1 MQCIAICRLAVLVL
15 LASTTAASLPAAA
28 DVTISITTPQAP
40 PEWALLERE
49 LLRANATACREYYAK
64 YFDERGF
71 LRCVERW
78 GGDDGPD
85 DAIENIN
92 DWPLLHALG
101 GPDDILAL
109 VHRAWQG
116 HLRQYTAA
124 KTKDVPFARDGM
136 YFQEF
141 PVSFDWLHNG
151 EGLTVFNLLGLCDPT
166 NRELGHR
173 VRRFAEF
180 YVGDKTGNY
189 DPKHRIIRSMF
200 NGSRGPLL
208 RPATA
213 VDWAGDP
220 IEIEGRFHPGHGER
234 NYEEMLAHF
243 KDYNDI
249 VGDHPLNLL
258 STSLA
263 LNAYALTGEQRY
275 RRWLLEYVEA
285 WRQRMI
291 DNGYLIPTKIGLDG
305 RVGGQTGQWYAGVYG
320 WGFTVEVPQDKTLAH
335 RNVHHK
341 GFTGFTNAYLLTG
354 DDRWLDPWRR
364 QIDKVNA
371 AAKEI
376 DGRMMYPR
384 MYGPKGWYQYVPARY
399 DYNAAELYYL
409 SLRPD
414 DRDRL
419 APPAPQST
427 AGEATAEK
435 HSPYRDSGQHARSIA
450 WFDYLAGKSPDFP
463 ARVLRGDFERARKC
477 VAGMRADTTTPDTR
491 LSDDPFKYNPC
502 SVSSLIHLML
512 GGIHPGRQAAPLH
525 ASVRYF
531 DPLRRRAGLPEDV
544 AALVE
549 TFSPESLTLR
559 LVNVSQTQERLV
571 TIQGGAYGEHQLL
584 GASDGSRTTKLDAHT
599 FDVRLAPGCGGRLVI
614 QWKRHA
620 NQPTMS
626 CPWDR

>member
-1 MQCIAICRLAVLVL
+1 MRRAISTPCLAILVCVIL
-15 LASTTAASLPAAA
+15 TRPAPAGGA
-28 DVTISITTPQAP
+28 IEITTPQAP
-40 PEWALLERE
+40 PEWALLQRE
-49 LLRANATACREYYAK
+49 LLRANAAACREYFAK

-71 LRCVERW
+71 LLCVERW
-78 GGDDGPD
+78 GGNDGPD
-85 DAIENIN
+85 DAIENVN

-109 VHRAWQG
+109 IHKAWEG

-124 KTKDVPFARDGM
+124 RTKDVPFARDGM
-136 YFQEF
+136 YFREF
-141 PVSFDWLHNG
+141 PVMFDWLHNG
-151 EGLTVFNLLGLCDPT
+151 EGLTVFNLLGLCDPQH
-166 NRELGHR
+166 RELGHR
-173 VRRFAEF
+173 VRRYAEL
-180 YVGDKTGNY
+180 YISDKAGNY
-189 DPKHRIIRSMF
+189 DHKHRIIRSMF

-220 IEIEGRFHPGHGER
+220 IEIEGRFLPGHGER

-263 LNAYALTGEQRY
+263 LNAYALTGEERY

-291 DNGYLIPTKIGLDG
+291 DNGNLIPTKVGLDG
-305 RVGGQTGQWYAGVYG
+305 RIGGPNGHWYSGVYG

-341 GFTGFTNAYLLTG
+341 SFTGFSNAYLLTG
-354 DDRWLDPWRR
+354 DDRWLDPWRK

-371 AAKEI
+371 AGKEI

-384 MYGPKGWYQYVPARY
+384 MHGSEGWYHFVPGRY

-409 SLRPD
+409 SLRPE

-419 APPAPQST
+419 APPPT
-427 AGEATAEK
+427 NLGEAAAER
-435 HSPYRDSGQHARSIA
+435 HSPYRDARQHARDAA
-450 WFDYLAGKSPDFP
+450 WLDYLAGKSPDFP
-463 ARVLRGDFERARKC
+463 LRAMRADFERIRQR
-477 VAGMRADTTTPDTR
+477 VAGLRADATTPDTR
-491 LSDDPFKYNPC
+491 LSDDPFKFNPC
-502 SVSSLIHLML
+502 SVGSLVHLML
-512 GGIHPGRQAAPLH
+512 GGLHPGRQAAPLH

-531 DPLRRRAGLPEDV
+531 DPARGDRAC
-544 AALVE
+544 
-549 TFSPESLTLR
+549 
-559 LVNVSQTQERLV
+559 
-571 TIQGGAYGEHQLL
+571 
-584 GASDGSRTTKLDAHT
+584 RTTW
-599 FDVRLAPGCGGRLVI
+599 RRWSRRSPPIRSCCG
-614 QWKRHA
+614 WS
-620 NQPTMS
+620 T
-626 CPWDR
+626 